1 MPALSGSLTYA
12 RLFVE
17 GALPDDFRERFG
29 AAIQLRAMRPLEA
42 DDEALERSGWCAIG
56 DPFELDLS
64 YERVFYNDYVNL
76 GLRTDRWSIPAALVR
91 THLKEAEALYL
102 EKKKRARLSK
112 HERAELKELVLR
124 RLRKQSVPQVRAVD
138 VSWSLGEGIVR
149 YFSHSPRAI
158 AGLLDLFGKT
168 FTGLKLVPEAPYTL
182 ATRLG
187 LSEAEQEAW
196 DHLEPIDLTS
206 LAVPLASETRAL
218 VEA

>member
-17 GALPDDFRERFG
+17 GTLPDDFRERFG

-56 DPFELDLS
+56 DPFELDLG

-91 THLKEAEALYL
+91 THLKEAEAAYL
-102 EKKKRARLSK
+102 EKKKRQRLSK

-124 RLRKQSVPQVRAVD
+124 QLRKQSVPSVRAVD
-138 VSWSLGEGIVR
+138 FSWSLGEGIVR
-149 YFSHSPRAI
+149 FFSHAQRPTAT
-158 AGLLDLFGKT
+158 LVDLFGKT
-168 FTGLKLVPEAPYTL
+168 FSGLKLVPEAPYTL
-182 ATRLG
+182 ASRLG
-187 LSEAEQEAW
+187 LSTEEEAAW
-196 DHLEPIDLTS
+196 DRLEPTDFITQP
-206 LAVPLASETRAL
+206 AMG
-218 VEA
+218 EA